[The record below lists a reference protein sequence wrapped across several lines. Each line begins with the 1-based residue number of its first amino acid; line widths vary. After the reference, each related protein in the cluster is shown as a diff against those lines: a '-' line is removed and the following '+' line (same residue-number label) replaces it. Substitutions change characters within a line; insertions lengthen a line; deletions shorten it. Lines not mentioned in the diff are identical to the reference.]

1 MSSNKPTWRGVSN
14 VYMIWHGVCA
24 DPGLKLVRG
33 CFYCIAN
40 YYDVENSMY
49 DSFRE
54 WVQAEGIDVQKDTSD
69 EEYLFNA
76 YCRENKHLVYAYL
89 TNAGEWHKNE

>member
-1 MSSNKPTWRGVSN
+1 
-14 VYMIWHGVCA
+14 
-24 DPGLKLVRG
+24 
-33 CFYCIAN
+33 
-40 YYDVENSMY
+40 MY

-54 WVQAEGIDVQKDTSD
+54 WLQEEGIDVQKDTSD

-76 YCRENKHLVYAYL
+76 YCRENKHLVYEYL